1 MKILLKNGN
10 VVNVFTEEIV
20 KADVLIEDSRIMGV
34 GDYADYPVNEV
45 IDLTGKYVIPGLI
58 DGHVHIESTMLTPY
72 EMAKLCLPHGTTA
85 VVADPH
91 EIANV
96 CGVQGVEYMLQAS
109 ENLPMQVYINLPSCV
124 PATRFDESG
133 AVLTA
138 EKLRPLYAYSRV
150 VGLAEMM
157 NYPGVL
163 FGDQDVHQKLKDA
176 RALNKPIDGHAPFLT
191 GRDLDAYIA
200 QGVQTDHEC
209 SNIEEAK
216 EKLSKGQW
224 IMVRQG
230 TAARNLSALLP
241 LFDPPY
247 CYRAVLVTDD
257 RHPADLI
264 AEGHIDNVLRLAVR
278 GGKAPVRAIR
288 MATLQVAEC
297 FRIPFV
303 GAVAPGYSADI
314 VVLEDLTDF
323 KVTDVFSKGN
333 HVVKNG
339 KLVDFAPPKVEDA
352 LQNKVRSSFHVKT
365 FTAEDFIVKKKGE
378 NCRVIGVLPGELITE
393 ERVLPVDFSK
403 ENGVDISRDI
413 LKIAVIE
420 RHNGTGHIGL
430 GYVQGMGLKTGA
442 IATSVSHDSHNIIA
456 VGASAEDLAFA
467 VNRVAKNGGNV
478 VVKSGEVLAEMP
490 LPIAGLMSEKEGER
504 VAEENA
510 KVRAAVHE
518 LGVPASLEPFMNT
531 AFLSLSVIP
540 SLKMTTLGLVR
551 VETQELVPLFVNE
564 K

>member
-1 MKILLKNGN
+1 MKTLLKNGN
-10 VVNVFTEEIV
+10 VVNVFTEEV
-20 KADVLIEDSRIMGV
+20 VRADVLIENEQIIGV
-34 GDYADYPVNEV
+34 GDYAEYFCDEV
-45 IDLTGKYVIPGLI
+45 VDLEGKFLIPGLI

-72 EMAKLCLPHGTTA
+72 EMAKLCLLHGTTA
-85 VVADPH
+85 IMADPH

-96 CGVQGVEYMLQAS
+96 CEVDGIRYILKAS
-109 ENLPMQVYINLPSCV
+109 EGLPMQVYINLPSCV
-124 PATRFDESG
+124 PATRFDES
-133 AVLTA
+133 AAELTA
-138 EKLRPLYAYSRV
+138 DELRFLYQFPRV

-163 FGDQDVHQKLKDA
+163 AQDSVVMEKIADAKRFG
-176 RALNKPIDGHAPFLT
+176 KPIDGHAPFLT

-209 SNIEEAK
+209 TGFAEAK

-230 TAARNLSALLP
+230 TAARNLNALLP

-264 AEGHIDNVLRLAVR
+264 EGGHIDNILRLAVR
-278 GGKAPVRAIR
+278 AGKSAVRAIR
-288 MATLQVAEC
+288 MATLQAAEC
-297 FRIPFV
+297 FRIPYV
-303 GAVAPGYSADI
+303 GAIAPGYSADVA
-314 VVLEDLTDF
+314 VVEDLTEF
-323 KVTDVFSKGN
+323 RVTDVFARGKQ
-333 HVVKNG
+333 VVKDG
-339 KLVDFAPPKVEDA
+339 KLQEFVPPVVGSDLEK
-352 LQNKVRSSFHVKT
+352 KVRSSFKVKPLT
-365 FTAEDFIVKKKGE
+365 EGDFIISPQGK
-378 NCRVIGVLPGELITE
+378 NCRVIGVIPGEIVTE
-393 ERVLPVDFSK
+393 ERILPVDCSK
-403 ENGVDISRDI
+403 ANGVDISRDI

-442 IATSVSHDSHNIIA
+442 IASSVSHDSHNIIV
-456 VGASAEDLAFA
+456 VGTNAKDMAFA
-467 VNRVAKNGGNV
+467 ANCVARSGGNV
-478 VVKSGEVLAEMP
+478 VVEGERVLAQMP
-490 LPIAGLMSEKEGER
+490 LPIAGVMSDKPGAE
-504 VAEENA
+504 VAKENA

-518 LGVPASLEPFMNT
+518 LGVPQTLEPFMNT

-551 VETQELVPLFVNE
+551 VESQELVPLFVDE